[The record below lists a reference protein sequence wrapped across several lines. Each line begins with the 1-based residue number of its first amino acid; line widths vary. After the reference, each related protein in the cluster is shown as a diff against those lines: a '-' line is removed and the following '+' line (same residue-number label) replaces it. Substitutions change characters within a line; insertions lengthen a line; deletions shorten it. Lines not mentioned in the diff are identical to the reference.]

1 MELGPVFRALI
12 HNRVRFWLITLEVA
26 LTLAIVVNCVSL
38 ALESRGEFLRDSG
51 IDEENILVVRAE
63 PIAPEYDEETYL
75 NAARDRDL
83 ERLRAFPGVRAVTAL
98 SSVPLSGGGSA
109 TGRKREGFE
118 GDSSTAPYFVT
129 SPGAIEALGVEL
141 VAGRDFTPAEYE
153 AIQGDDDS
161 SDTDQP
167 AILTRALASEL
178 FPDGDALGKR
188 IVSSSGD
195 ASNIVIGIVEQM
207 HNSWPNAESID
218 GHTMLL
224 AGQPGHPSWGINYI
238 VRAEEGA
245 MGSVAAGV
253 DELLLGM
260 DGGRIIETR
269 PLLEIKR
276 RTYGGALGMMK
287 MLTAVVVLLVLVTA
301 LGIVGLTSFSVSQ
314 RRRQIGTR
322 RALGATRQDILR
334 YFLLENWLVTGS
346 GLALGLGLAW
356 GLNYWL
362 TKVAEA
368 PKLDWGL
375 LAGAM
380 VLLWASGLLA
390 ALVPALRA
398 TRVAPVVATR
408 TV

>member
-12 HNRVRFWLITLEVA
+12 HNRVRFWLVTLEVA

-38 ALESRGEFLRDSG
+38 ALEERHRFLRDSG
-51 IDEENILVVRAE
+51 IDEEHILLVRAE
-63 PIAPEYDEETYL
+63 PFAREYSEDNYL
-75 NAARDRDL
+75 NDARDRDL
-83 ERLRAFPGVRAVTAL
+83 RLLQAMPGVKSVTAM
-98 SSVPLSGGGSA
+98 SAVPLSGGGSA

-118 GDSSTAPYFVT
+118 GDSLTAPFFVV
-129 SPGAIEALGVEL
+129 SPGALATLGVEL
-141 VAGRDFTPAEYE
+141 AAGRDFTPAEYE
-153 AIQGDDDS
+153 LVENDQGEVV
-161 SDTDQP
+161 DQP
-167 AILTRALASEL
+167 ALLTRALATAL
-178 FPDGDALGKR
+178 FPDGEALGKR
-188 IVSSSGD
+188 IVSSRGD
-195 ASNIVIGIVEQM
+195 SSNIVVGILEHM
-207 HNSWPNAESID
+207 HNAWPQSESID
-218 GHTMLL
+218 GHAMLIP
-224 AGQPGHPSWGINYI
+224 GQPGHPSWGINYLLNVEDDARDQI
-238 VRAEEGA
+238 LA
-245 MGSVAAGV
+245 SV
-253 DELLLGM
+253 DEALLGA
-260 DGGRIIETR
+260 DPGRIIETQT
-269 PLLEIKR
+269 LTDIKR
-276 RTYGGALGMMK
+276 RTYGGAIGMMK
-287 MLTAVVVLLVLVTA
+287 MLTAVVVLLVGVTA

-334 YFLLENWLVTGS
+334 YFLLENWMVTGS
-346 GLALGLGLAW
+346 GLALGLGMAF

-368 PKLDWGL
+368 PKLDWTL